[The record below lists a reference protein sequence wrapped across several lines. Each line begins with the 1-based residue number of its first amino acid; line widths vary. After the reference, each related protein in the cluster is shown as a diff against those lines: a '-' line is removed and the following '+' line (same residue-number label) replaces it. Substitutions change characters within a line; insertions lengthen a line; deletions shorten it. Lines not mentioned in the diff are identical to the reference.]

1 VATHIKVLK
10 FGGTSVAD
18 AAAFQRAADIVRA
31 NRSVPVVVV
40 VSAMSGVTDA
50 LIKSFRTAATDGPQR
65 AFHTLDEHFERHL
78 NIAQTLKAE
87 ALAKHRALIENSR
100 REIRALLDAAGES
113 GIADLRTQDAIASFG
128 ELLCANLFSMI
139 LERQDVPAAYVDARR
154 CILTDDEHGS
164 ANPLF
169 PELFT
174 RTLTELTPFLK
185 QKRVP
190 VLGGFM
196 GATAA
201 GVTTTLGR
209 GSSDYSATLLGAAMR
224 ASEIQIWTD
233 VDGVQTADPNVVTTT
248 RTVPMISYQEA
259 AQLAVL
265 GARVM
270 HARMIEPVI
279 ADRIPIRIRNS
290 RAPEQDGTLICAGA
304 ERPAGV
310 VKAIA
315 HHVNS
320 EHAIVACVGDGL
332 SNGSQGAAKVRRI
345 LREID
350 PALSW
355 HSTAASNLV
364 AVVNRDR
371 VSAIVRQ
378 IHERVFEQDHFRLAA
393 SAMRSTSFDGEER
406 P

>member
-1 VATHIKVLK
+1 MTTHIKVLK

-18 AAAFQRAADIVRA
+18 TAAFERAADIVRA
-31 NRSVPVVVV
+31 NRSARVVVV

-50 LIKSFRTAATDGPQR
+50 LIKSFHIAASDGPQQ

-78 NIAQTLKAE
+78 KVARTLSAE
-87 ALAKHRALIENSR
+87 VEAKHRALIETTR
-100 REIRALLDAAGES
+100 REIRALLDAATES
-113 GIADLRTQDAIASFG
+113 ADLRTQDAIASFG
-128 ELLCANLFSMI
+128 ELLCANLFTMI
-139 LERQDVPAAYVDARR
+139 LEGQDVPAIYADARR
-154 CILTDDEHGS
+154 CILTDAEYGS
-164 ANPLF
+164 ANPIFPQLF
-169 PELFT
+169 ART
-174 RTLTELTPFLK
+174 RAELTPFLE
-185 QKRVP
+185 QGRVT

-209 GSSDYSATLLGAAMR
+209 GSSDYSATLLGAALR

-233 VDGVQTADPNVVTTT
+233 VDGVQTADPSVVSTT

-270 HARMIEPVI
+270 HAKMIKPVV
-279 ADRIPIRIRNS
+279 ADQIPIRIRNS
-290 RAPEQDGTLICAGA
+290 RTPEQEGTLICAGPQ
-304 ERPAGV
+304 RPAGV

-315 HHVNS
+315 HHVNK

-332 SNGSQGAAKVRRI
+332 SNGHHGAAEVRRV
-345 LREID
+345 LHEID

-364 AVVNRDR
+364 AIVNRDQ
-371 VSAIVRQ
+371 VSALVRQ
-378 IHERVFEQDHFRLAA
+378 IHERIFEQDHFRLAA